1 MLFIQTRTSDDTSN
15 RYILEIG
22 DKELVDAEFFSLEGI
37 LLRKDDT
44 ISKQLENL
52 TIIARAIEI
61 RMSNGIETESRGD
74 SSL

>member
-1 MLFIQTRTSDDTSN
+1 MLFFQTRTSDDTASK
-15 RYILEIG
+15 YILEID
-22 DKELVDAEFFSLEGI
+22 DKELVNAEFFSLEGI
-37 LLRKDDT
+37 LPRKDDT

-74 SSL
+74 SPL